1 MVDSPKIRH
10 SKPRR
15 DPVTIDLDAE
25 PAAVQAKS
33 EETAAKDAAA
43 AENHPLLDE
52 VPPVP
57 PKADK
62 AEAGPMG
69 GSTSSSR
76 PEQAPPSSTLKQE
89 PRRGGVSAVAAGLI
103 GAVIALAGA
112 GGLQMAGVL
121 PTPGGSA
128 TNAEIEG
135 LKGEIAG
142 LRDQIGAAPAA
153 SSTEQLTQQ
162 VDQLTVA
169 MDEALSKLE
178 TATSSAV
185 PAVDTGAIDQRFQDI
200 EAKIASLGQQA
211 GSVDLAPLT
220 QRIDALEASVGEARQ
235 AASGVADLQTK
246 LSAIETRLADL
257 DSKLAEQAA
266 QPGAALAIAASALK
280 AAVDRGDPF
289 MTELETYAAVSP
301 QSPEIEALRGMA
313 ASGVPARTTIE
324 NSFPDAA
331 NAMVA
336 AAKPTD
342 PDAGFLDRLMSSAQS
357 LVQVRPVGMIEGDGA
372 PAITA
377 RMEVALKK
385 GDYATVLS
393 EYETLPEASK
403 AAGAEFIAAVKARH
417 AADDLV
423 GTILSAAL
431 KA

>member
-1 MVDSPKIRH
+1 
-10 SKPRR
+10 
-15 DPVTIDLDAE
+15 
-25 PAAVQAKS
+25 
-33 EETAAKDAAA
+33 
-43 AENHPLLDE
+43 
-52 VPPVP
+52 
-57 PKADK
+57 
-62 AEAGPMG
+62 
-69 GSTSSSR
+69 
-76 PEQAPPSSTLKQE
+76 
-89 PRRGGVSAVAAGLI
+89 VAAGFI

-128 TNAEIEG
+128 ANADIEL

-142 LRDQIGAAPAA
+142 LREQIAAAPAA
-153 SSTEQLTQQ
+153 SSTEQLTQR

-178 TATSSAV
+178 NAASAA
-185 PAVDTGAIDQRFQDI
+185 PQSVDTGAIDQRFQDI

-211 GSVDLAPLT
+211 GSVDLAPVT
-220 QRIDALEASVGEARQ
+220 QRIDALETAVGEARQ
-235 AASGVADLQTK
+235 SASGVSELEAK
-246 LSAIETRLADL
+246 LGTIETKLADL
-257 DSKLAEQAA
+257 DARIAEQAA

-313 ASGVPARTTIE
+313 ASGVPARTAIE
-324 NSFPDAA
+324 NSFPEAA

-336 AAKPTD
+336 AAKPSD
-342 PDAGFLDRLMSSAQS
+342 PEAGLLDRLMSSAQS
-357 LVQVRPVGMIEGDGA
+357 LVQVRPVGMVEGDGA

-385 GDYATVLS
+385 GDYATVVA
-393 EYETLPEASK
+393 EYEKLPEASK
-403 AAGAEFIAAVKARH
+403 AAGAEFIAAVKARQ